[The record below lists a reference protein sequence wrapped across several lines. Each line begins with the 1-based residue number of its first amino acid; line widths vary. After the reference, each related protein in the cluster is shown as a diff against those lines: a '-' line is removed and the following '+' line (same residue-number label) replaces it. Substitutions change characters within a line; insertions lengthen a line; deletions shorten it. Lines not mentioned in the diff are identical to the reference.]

1 MHLIQRLQA
10 AWAALLGRE
19 ADDGI
24 HINLGGDGKLLIVTE
39 KVLPHEALLA
49 ANKAIEQFILAN
61 KRSMFLCGLG
71 DVRIF
76 VLKNPHPH
84 IVTYQDQR
92 RPDFNL

>member
-1 MHLIQRLQA
+1 MTIIKRLQA

-19 ADDGI
+19 TDDGI

-39 KVLPHEALLA
+39 KVLPHEARLA
-49 ANKAIEQFILAN
+49 ANKAIEQFILDD

-76 VLKNPHPH
+76 VLHNPHPN
-84 IVTYQDQR
+84 IVLDQAQH